1 MKFVRFPVNLGRH
14 NSLLFTVLFALL
26 LIIQQVCINSYIN
39 NHVELS
45 QDYQETGQDES
56 NDEDA
61 TFTIDYSLIASA
73 FQTNLV
79 HVFYE
84 IMDIE
89 LDQEGDGKDF
99 AAVAEIPNRL
109 RNVLFRLIISINA
122 P

>member
-1 MKFVRFPVNLGRH
+1 M
-14 NSLLFTVLFALL
+14 FTVLFALL

-39 NHVELS
+39 HPVELS
-45 QDYQETGQDES
+45 QDYRETGQDES

-61 TFTIDYSLIASA
+61 TFTIDFSLIASA
-73 FQTNLV
+73 FQANLV

-89 LDQEGDGKDF
+89 LDQEGDAKDF
-99 AAVAEIPNRL
+99 GAIAEIPNRL
-109 RNVLFRLIISINA
+109 RKVLFRLVISANA

>member
-14 NSLLFTVLFALL
+14 NSLLFTILFALL

-39 NHVELS
+39 NPVELL
-45 QDYQETGQDES
+45 QDYQETGQNES

-73 FQTNLV
+73 FQANLV

-99 AAVAEIPNRL
+99 GAVAEIPNRL
-109 RNVLFRLIISINA
+109 RNILFRLIISINA